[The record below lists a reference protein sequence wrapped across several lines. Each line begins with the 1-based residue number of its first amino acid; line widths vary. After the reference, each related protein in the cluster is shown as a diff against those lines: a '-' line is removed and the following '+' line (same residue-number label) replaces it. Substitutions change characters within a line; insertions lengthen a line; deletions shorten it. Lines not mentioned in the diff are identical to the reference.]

1 MSLQRFPNTVGKP
14 KKTHTEETARWY
26 VWRYEQKIAVLTGA
40 GISTSAG
47 IPDFRGPDGVWTKHP
62 EQMNVYD
69 IDAFLANKEDREY
82 SWRWQK
88 ESPVWNAQ
96 PGTAHKALV
105 KLEQAGLLTLL
116 ATQNFDA
123 LHEKAGNSSNVIVN
137 LHGTIGTSHCMKCHA
152 KYDTAE
158 IMANL
163 DNEPDALSSQAAVQR
178 QYAVRRAHQNRRR
191 LLWRGAAGWCD
202 RKIVPSCLAGRRIV
216 GDRLHAGSDAGGEHC
231 AGSRAGGR
239 ADRHHEYGT
248 YAIRP
253 VGNAADRNDIAT
265 ALPQLVDET
274 IAEEQGK

>member
-1 MSLQRFPNTVGKP
+1 MYGGMSK
-14 KKTHTEETARWY
+14 
-26 VWRYEQKIAVLTGA
+26 KIAVLTGA

-163 DNEPDALSSQAAVQR
+163 DNEPDPHCHRKLPYSGNMPCDGLIKPTSSTL
-178 QYAVRRAHQNRRR
+178 VRRCRMVRS
-191 LLWRGAAGWCD
+191 
-202 RKIVPSCLAGRRIV
+202 KIVPSCLAGRRIV

-231 AGSRAGGR
+231 AGRGTGGR
-239 ADRHHEYGT
+239 ADHHHEHGT
-248 YAIRP
+248 HAIRSLGHTAYP
-253 VGNAADRNDIAT
+253 RRYCDRAAAVG
-265 ALPQLVDET
+265 
-274 IAEEQGK
+274 